1 MEDRAMVRVAML
13 LAGVSLCW
21 AQGFDVASVRA
32 NVANDRIVTVQVS
45 PDGRFTARGYTLVL
59 LIQRAYAVRYGYV
72 LGGPGWAYA
81 DRFDVAA
88 KASVPGRFTEAQL
101 QPMLADL
108 LAERFRLRVHTE
120 TKEVPGYALEVAR
133 SGARLTR
140 SAENQEHPENARMTN
155 EGFTFQ
161 GIGMADFA
169 RFLGNKLGAP
179 LADETGLA
187 GLYDIH
193 VRWDVALGQVANA
206 QPGDE
211 AADMLREVAFRAVEQ
226 QLGLKVKP
234 KKVGIPAVIIDHA
247 EKPRAADN

>member
-1 MEDRAMVRVAML
+1 MVRMAALLGVA
-13 LAGVSLCW
+13 SLCW
-21 AQGFDVASVRA
+21 AQAFDVASVRA
-32 NVANDRIVTVQVS
+32 NLANDGIVTVQVS
-45 PDGRFTARGYTLVL
+45 PDGRFTARGYTLAL

-88 KASVPGRFTEAQL
+88 KASVPGRFIETQL
-101 QPMLADL
+101 RPMLADL
-108 LAERFRLRVHTE
+108 LAERFRLKVHNERKE
-120 TKEVPGYALEVAR
+120 TPGYAVEVAN
-133 SGARLTR
+133 GVARLTR
-140 SAENQEHPENARMTN
+140 SVESEEHPDNVRMTN
-155 EGFTFQ
+155 KGFTAQ

-169 RFLGNKLGAP
+169 RFLGNKLGVP
-179 LADETGLA
+179 MADETGLA

-211 AADMLREVAFRAVEQ
+211 AADMLREAAFRAVEQ
-226 QLGLKVKP
+226 QLGLKLKA
-234 KKVGIPAVIIDHA
+234 KKVAVPAVVIDHA

>member
-1 MEDRAMVRVAML
+1 MEDRAMVRVATL

-21 AQGFDVASVRA
+21 AQGFDTASVRA

-88 KASVPGRFTEAQL
+88 KASVPGRFTEAQME
-101 QPMLADL
+101 PMLADL

-120 TKEVPGYALEVAR
+120 IKEVPGYALEVAR

-161 GIGMADFA
+161 GIGMADFV
-169 RFLGNKLGAP
+169 RFLGNKLGVP
-179 LADETGLA
+179 LVDETGLA

-193 VRWDVALGQVANA
+193 VRWDVPLGRVANP

-211 AADMLREVAFRAVEQ
+211 AVDMLREAALRTVEQ
-226 QLGLKVKP
+226 QLGLKVKA

-247 EKPRAADN
+247 

>member
-1 MEDRAMVRVAML
+1 MVRVATL
-13 LAGVSLCW
+13 LAGASLCW
-21 AQGFDVASVRA
+21 AEGFEVASVRA

-45 PDGRFTARGYTLVL
+45 PDGRFTARGYTLAL

-101 QPMLADL
+101 RPMLAEL
-108 LAERFRLRVHTE
+108 LAERFRLKVHTE
-120 TKEVPGYALEVAR
+120 AKEVPGYALEVGR

-140 SAENQEHPENARMTN
+140 SAENEEHPDIAWMTN
-155 EGFTFQ
+155 EGFTAQ
-161 GIGMADFA
+161 AIGMADFA
-169 RFLGNKLGAP
+169 RFLGNKLGVAV
-179 LADETGLA
+179 ADETGLA
-187 GLYDIH
+187 GIYDIH
-193 VRWDVALGQVANA
+193 VRWDVPLGQVANA

-211 AADMLREVAFRAVEQ
+211 AADELRAAGLRAVEQ
-226 QLGLKVKP
+226 QLGLKLKP
-234 KKVGIPAVIIDHA
+234 KKVGIPAVVIDHA

>member
-1 MEDRAMVRVAML
+1 MVRVVAL
-13 LAGVSLCW
+13 LGGASLCW
-21 AQGFDVASVRA
+21 AQGFDVASVRP
-32 NVANDRIVTVQVS
+32 NVANDRIVTVQVG
-45 PDGRFTARGYTLVL
+45 PDGRFTARGYTLAL

-72 LGGPGWAYA
+72 LGGPGWAYE

-101 QPMLADL
+101 RPMLADL
-108 LAERFRLRVHTE
+108 LAERFRLKVHTE
-120 TKEVPGYALEVAR
+120 RKEAQGYALEVAR
-133 SGARLTR
+133 GVARLTR
-140 SAENQEHPENARMTN
+140 SAETEEHPDDTRMTN
-155 EGFTFQ
+155 ERFTAQ

-179 LADETGLA
+179 VADETGLA

-206 QPGDE
+206 HTGDE
-211 AADMLREVAFRAVEQ
+211 AADTLREGAFRAVEQ
-226 QLGLKVKP
+226 QLGLKLKP
-234 KKVGIPAVIIDHA
+234 KKVSIPAVVIDHA